1 MMNKIT
7 QDIEKLRKISYDIL
21 INHFEPFLRTFII
34 SEILV
39 KNFGNKWRDQ
49 ISKTIITRLKKE
61 RKIDIKNNDIH
72 SFFQEL
78 YLSDLRKIINRHYD
92 LATDLFGDLTKI
104 LFTELMKEL
113 NKIRNKV
120 AHVNENFCKLN
131 LDNTK
136 AFIRIICQGKAGK
149 EIIEFLDKRE
159 YGDLEEINSIKILPL
174 DDRCINN
181 IPPADYDLD
190 GGFVGRK
197 SEIKDIKKRLYT
209 NLDRIITIMGAGGV
223 GKTALAL
230 EIAKSIIDDPKNPFK
245 AVVWF
250 SAKDER
256 LTDFEIVQIVPQIK
270 NLEQLINNILEVID
284 KSAFENFHLG
294 KVPIESYI
302 DFLYEKFSKDKFL
315 LMIDNLESIL
325 SKEPLIKFIEDVPC
339 KVLITSRWGLGKLER
354 PIALKE
360 LEEVD
365 SISLFKNIVKAKDIK
380 DLKKLKDLDIA
391 ELVNKVKRFPLALKW
406 SIGQYLLGKEINE
419 AFQDIFKG
427 ESLIAQFSFENI
439 FSLFEENE
447 ILILYSITLMEKPIS
462 REMIKF
468 LTDLADQEIDLAIRR
483 LLRASF
489 IYLTELNTK
498 YSLLSLTRGFINSKL
513 NENEKLRVI
522 LQDRKFRLQEL
533 MEGEEKL
540 RLSHYSLISS
550 LGIKTLE
557 EKIAFDHVK
566 QAKEISLITKNNE
579 EATKLFDTALV
590 FAPKLGYV
598 YEEYSK
604 FEFYRNYNKEKAL
617 DLAKNSLIYE
627 PENFHLWFN
636 YGKMLRRAGY
646 IQKSIAIYKRAI
658 ELNPQYIPL
667 INQQGKSYSLNG
679 DFKKAED
686 QLNLAKEKRN
696 EQDIQGYVI
705 TLNFMV
711 ENYIR
716 WGDSLL
722 KKEKYGNLLKI
733 LNKAI
738 KLVKEMINIDP
749 NNKFIPPQKIMILES
764 IEKCMNKT
772 KGKIEIYKKL
782 KILKNLI

>member
-1 MMNKIT
+1 MKIIT
-7 QDIEKLRKISYDIL
+7 QDIEKLRKITYDIL
-21 INHFEPFLRTFII
+21 INHFEAFLRKFII

-39 KNFGNKWRDQ
+39 KSFGNKWRDQ
-49 ISKTIITRLKKE
+49 ISKTIITRIKKE
-61 RKIDIKNNDIH
+61 RKIDIINVAIH
-72 SFFQEL
+72 DFFQNL
-78 YLSDLRKIINRHYD
+78 YLIDLRKIINRHYD
-92 LATDLFGDLTKI
+92 LATDLFNNLTKT

-113 NKIRNKV
+113 TKIRNKV
-120 AHVNENFCKLN
+120 AHVNENFCKLD

-136 AFIRIICQGKAGK
+136 AFIRFICKGKAGK
-149 EIIEFLDKRE
+149 EMNVFLDKRE
-159 YGDLEEINSIKILPL
+159 YEDLEELNSIKIVTL
-174 DDRCINN
+174 DDRCVNN

-197 SEIKDIKKRLYT
+197 SEIKDIKKRLYS

-230 EIAKSIIDDPKNPFK
+230 EVAKSIIDDPKNPFK
-245 AVVWF
+245 AVIWF

-256 LTDFEIVQIVPQIK
+256 LTDIEIVRVEPQIK
-270 NLEQLINNILEVID
+270 DLEQLTNDTLEIID
-284 KSAFENFHLG
+284 KSAYENFHIG
-294 KVPIESYI
+294 KVPTESYI
-302 DFLYEKFSKDKFL
+302 DFLYEIFSKDKFL

-365 SISLFKNIVKAKDIK
+365 SINLFKHVVKAKDIE
-380 DLKKLKDLDIA
+380 DLIKLNDTEIA
-391 ELVNKVKRFPLALKW
+391 ELVNKVKRYPLALKW

-439 FSLFEENE
+439 FSLFEEDE
-447 ILILYSITLMEKPIS
+447 KLVLYSITLMEKPIS

-468 LTDLADQEIDLAIRR
+468 LTDLPDQEMDLAIRR

-498 YSLLSLTRGFINSKL
+498 YSLLSLTSGFINLKL

-522 LQDRKFRLQEL
+522 LQDRKFRLLEL

-540 RLSHYSLISS
+540 RSSHYSLISS

-557 EKIAFDHVK
+557 EKIAFKHVK
-566 QAKEISLITKNNE
+566 QAKEISLIKKNYE
-579 EATKLFDTALV
+579 ESTKLFDTALV

-604 FEFYRNYNKEKAL
+604 FEFYRKRNKEKAL
-617 DLAKNSLIYE
+617 DLGKKSLLCE

-636 YGKMLRRAGY
+636 YGKMLRQAGK
-646 IQKSIAIYKRAI
+646 IRESITIYKRAL
-658 ELNPQYIPL
+658 ELNPQYIPTM
-667 INQQGKSYSLNG
+667 NQLAKSFSING
-679 DFKKAED
+679 DFEKAED
-686 QLNLAKEKRN
+686 QLKLAKKKKN
-696 EQDIQGYVI
+696 EQDIQSYLI

-711 ENYIR
+711 ENYVR
-716 WGDSLL
+716 WAESLIIKVEYESLL
-722 KKEKYGNLLKI
+722 IILK
-733 LNKAI
+733 KAI
-738 KLVKEMINIDP
+738 KLVKEMLDIDP
-749 NNKFIPPQKIMILES
+749 NNRFISPRKMKILEL
-764 IEKCMNKT
+764 IEKGMNES
-772 KGKIEIYKKL
+772 KGVTEINKKL
-782 KILKNLI
+782 KNLKDFI